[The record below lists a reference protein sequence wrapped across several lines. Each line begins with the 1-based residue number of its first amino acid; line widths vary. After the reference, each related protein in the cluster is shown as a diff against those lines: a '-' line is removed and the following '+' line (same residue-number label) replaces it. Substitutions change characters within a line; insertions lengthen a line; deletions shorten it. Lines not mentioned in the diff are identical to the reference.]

1 MVQIPTYQSKSGIRQ
16 IGGVPTPVSDVTSAA
31 TLPYRSISQEA
42 KRMQDIATRFAQE
55 DASIKNNLDKLQK
68 EKKLADTRITEK
80 YKTDLFKLNE
90 NLKTEFEI
98 RQLNLDRK
106 TLLKTKINSILPQLN
121 QIKLEASS
129 NPDTIKAKKT
139 YDDAFKKIIT
149 STANSIDDDVVK
161 QMFQM
166 DIDDIYATQSQEVD
180 RFIRKNSIAN
190 AQTVLQTEKQNL
202 FQEYLLNPQTRV
214 TTEKKLFSLD
224 RDAPGIFL
232 EAFTDG
238 ILSELPSD
246 AVNTARKELYT
257 ILANQMVEENPKQFL
272 SSLERGNFK
281 GLLNVNDIPGLI
293 KTATDNARSQDVD
306 FLLTFNPIDTEKTVE
321 EHDQLYLEATKGNF
335 YGNEEYQNI
344 YKNLDQEGKNNYI
357 DALERRR
364 NQIQSEITWKRSNDN
379 FLEVQQNDE
388 VFVDSYNKIVTGDM
402 GINDIDQLQLEGK
415 YGISLKESLKTL
427 VEKKEN
433 GLLPSNGNLG
443 LYNKLFDKVVTGE
456 IESLEDKIIIDG
468 YSEPVSILDLTG
480 GLNGIGTDQTQ
491 NLYSLI
497 ISKNN
502 KSFVENE
509 KRFQEFLTANKEKI
523 LGNPVFQ
530 KYNTQS
536 ESRFFDFALIMRQAY
551 ESGIAEGKSSFN
563 LLNSNSK
570 DFILKNIQD
579 FLPTNEQLQKEL
591 IQSIGVESETEIND
605 NPPPQRKENQSIEE
619 YENSK
624 EYLDWLS
631 KQ

>member
-106 TLLKTKINSILPQLN
+106 TLLKTKLNSILPQLN

-180 RFIRKNSIAN
+180 RFIRQNSIAN

-232 EAFTDG
+232 EASIDG

-272 SSLERGNFK
+272 SSLERGSFK
-281 GLLNVNDIPGLI
+281 GLLDVNDIPGLI

-306 FLLTFNPIDTEKTVE
+306 FLLTFNPIDTEKTLE
-321 EHDQLYLEATKGNF
+321 EHDELYIEATKGNF

-357 DALERRR
+357 DSLERRR

-415 YGISLKESLKTL
+415 YGISLRESLKGL

-456 IESLEDKIIIDG
+456 IQSLEDKIIIDG

-502 KSFVENE
+502 KGFVENE

-536 ESRFFDFALIMRQAY
+536 ESRFFDFSLIMRQAY
-551 ESGIAEGKSSFN
+551 ESGITDGKSSFN

-591 IQSIGVESETEIND
+591 IQSIGVESETEINE

-631 KQ
+631 KE

>member
-16 IGGVPTPVSDVTSAA
+16 IGGVPTPISDVTSAA

-68 EKKLADTRITEK
+68 EKKLADTRITEE

-90 NLKTEFEI
+90 NLKTEFKI

-106 TLLKTKINSILPQLN
+106 TLLKTKVNSILPQLN

-180 RFIRKNSIAN
+180 RFIRQNSIAN
-190 AQTVLQTEKQNL
+190 AQNALQTEKQNL
-202 FQEYLLNPQTRV
+202 FQEYLLNPKTRV

-224 RDAPGIFL
+224 PNAPGIFL
-232 EAFTDG
+232 EASTDG

-272 SSLERGNFK
+272 SSLERGSFK
-281 GLLNVNDIPGLI
+281 GLLDVNDIPGLI

-321 EHDQLYLEATKGNF
+321 EHDELYLEATKGNF

-415 YGISLKESLKTL
+415 YGISLRESLKTL

-551 ESGIAEGKSSFN
+551 ESGITDGKSSFN

-591 IQSIGVESETEIND
+591 IQSIGVESETEINE
-605 NPPPQRKENQSIEE
+605 NPPPQRKKNQSIEE

-631 KQ
+631 KE